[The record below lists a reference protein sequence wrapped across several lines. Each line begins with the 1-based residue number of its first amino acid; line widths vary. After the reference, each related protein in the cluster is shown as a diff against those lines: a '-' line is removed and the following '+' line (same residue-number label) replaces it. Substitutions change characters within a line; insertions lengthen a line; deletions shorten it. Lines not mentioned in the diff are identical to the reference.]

1 MDTLDRLI
9 DYEQGSL
16 SEAQVIV
23 LFQDLVN
30 SGQAWQLQ
38 GHYGR
43 MATALINA
51 GLVTLPAKE

>member
-1 MDTLDRLI
+1 MDTLDKLI

-51 GLVTLPAKE
+51 GLATLPAKE